1 MRFTEPFAGREARRL
16 YCLQRSPERTFPGEM
31 GFPRRL
37 LVEGEELVLDLR
49 PHWIVLVAPALIGI
63 GVLVAWAVLLPG
75 LPDNG
80 AGDVL
85 MWALLGGGV
94 LLILWY
100 PVRSYL
106 VWSTS
111 YFVVTSDRVIHR
123 SGIIGK
129 YSMEIPHEAINDV
142 RFNQNVFE
150 RLVGAGDLIIQ
161 SASEAG
167 RQVFEDIRH
176 PEEVQR
182 TLYQQGE
189 LNQQRMYQ
197 GRGMT
202 GRDGSSVDDLERLAD
217 LRDRGVLT
225 DAEFEAEKRRILG

>member
-1 MRFTEPFAGREARRL
+1 
-16 YCLQRSPERTFPGEM
+16 M
-31 GFPRRL
+31 GFPKRL

-49 PHWIVLVAPALIGI
+49 PHWIVLVVPFLIGI
-63 GVLVAWAVLLPG
+63 GVVVAWAVLLPR

-85 MWALLGGGV
+85 MWVLLGGGV
-94 LLILWY
+94 LLILWF
-100 PVRSYL
+100 PVRAYL
-106 VWSTS
+106 VWATS

-123 SGIIGK
+123 SGIISK

-142 RFNQNVFE
+142 RFHQNVFE
-150 RLVGAGDLIIQ
+150 RVIGAGDLIIQ

-176 PEEVQR
+176 PEDVQR

-189 LNQQRMYQ
+189 LNQQRMY
-197 GRGMT
+197 RGGGT
-202 GRDGSSVDDLERLAD
+202 TAARGGGSVDDLERLAD
-217 LRDRGVLT
+217 LHDRGVLT
-225 DAEFEAEKRRILG
+225 DEEFEAEKRRILG